1 MPQIELYLLAGA
13 AVGLAV
19 CIRGCIVSQ
28 VADFAIGLF
37 IAALASAG
45 YFMLFSLTR
54 TPFLGTLMFVPFLL
68 LLLPFGRL
76 RKSPAGRFLGPA
88 VLLCAA
94 ISGGVEYKLVSA
106 GNALLSIEPY
116 RSGQVWRFDEPAL
129 HLKGEPFVQ
138 GIPAMIDKMVAGIP
152 GSDTSVRLI
161 FSQRPFPGSQFRLDL
176 RREQDGGNWYYNEQF
191 NMEGW
196 LCPALFKFFPRAP
209 RHIYVRAEAK

>member
-1 MPQIELYLLAGA
+1 MTQIELYMLAGA
-13 AVGLAV
+13 AVGLV
-19 CIRGCIVSQ
+19 IWLRGCIRGQ
-28 VADFAIGLF
+28 VADCAVGLF

-45 YFMLFSLTR
+45 YFILFSLTR
-54 TPFLGTLMFVPFLL
+54 TPFLGSLIFVPFL

-76 RKSPAGRFLGPA
+76 RRNPAGRFLGPA

-94 ISGGVEYKLVSA
+94 ISAGVEYKLVSA
-106 GNALLSIEPY
+106 GNALLVIEPY
-116 RSGQVWRFDEPAL
+116 RSGSVWRFDEPAL

-152 GSDTSVRLI
+152 GSDKSVRLI